1 MAEFTHFDQHG
12 RAHMVDVSHKEVTTR
27 VARARAELTMNP
39 ETLRQIRQGGIK
51 KGDVLAVAQVAAI
64 MAVKKT
70 SDLIPMCH
78 PLPVTSVSVNF
89 DFPAEN
95 RLQLEVVV
103 QTDAKTGVEMEALTG
118 ASVGALTVYD
128 MCKAIDRG
136 MTVNFIGLME
146 KNGGKSG
153 SYVRKD
159 TG

>member
-1 MAEFTHFDQHG
+1 
-12 RAHMVDVSHKEVTTR
+12 
-27 VARARAELTMNP
+27 
-39 ETLRQIRQGGIK
+39 
-51 KGDVLAVAQVAAI
+51 

-78 PLPVTSVSVNF
+78 PLPVTSVSVDF
-89 DFPAEN
+89 DYPAEN

-103 QTDAKTGVEMEALTG
+103 LTDAKTGVEMEALTG

-146 KNGGKSG
+146 KSGGKSG

-159 TG
+159 TE

>member
-12 RAHMVDVSHKEVTTR
+12 RAHMVDVSDKEVTTR

-78 PLPVTSVSVNF
+78 PLPVTSVSVDF
-89 DFPAEN
+89 DYPAEN

-103 QTDAKTGVEMEALTG
+103 LTDAKTGVEMEALTG

-146 KNGGKSG
+146 KSGGKSG
-153 SYVRKD
+153 TYVRKD
-159 TG
+159 SD

>member
-51 KGDVLAVAQVAAI
+51 KGDVLAVAQVAAV

-78 PLPVTSVSVNF
+78 PLPVTSVSVDF
-89 DFPAEN
+89 DYPAEN

-146 KNGGKSG
+146 KSGGKSG
-153 SYVRKD
+153 TYVRKD
-159 TG
+159 TE

>member
-1 MAEFTHFDQHG
+1 MADLTHFDQKG

-27 VARARAELTMNP
+27 VAKARAELTMNP
-39 ETLRQIRQGGIK
+39 DTILRIRQGGIK

-78 PLPVTSVSVNF
+78 PLPVTSVAVDF
-89 DFPAEN
+89 DFPAN
-95 RLQLEVVV
+95 DRLQLEVVV

-128 MCKAIDRG
+128 MVKAIDRG
-136 MTVNFIGLME
+136 MTINFIGLME
-146 KNGGKSG
+146 KSGGKSG
-153 SYVRKD
+153 TFVRED
-159 TG
+159 SE

>member
-153 SYVRKD
+153 SFVRKD
-159 TG
+159 TE